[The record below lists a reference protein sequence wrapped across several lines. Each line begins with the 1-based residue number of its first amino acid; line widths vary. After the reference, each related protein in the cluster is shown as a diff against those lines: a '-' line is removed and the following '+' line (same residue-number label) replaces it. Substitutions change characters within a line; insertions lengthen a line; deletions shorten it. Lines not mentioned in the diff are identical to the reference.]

1 MFDFAWSEIALI
13 GVVGLLFVGPKDMPV
28 AIRTVTNLLKKGR
41 KLAGEF
47 QTHVDEM
54 VREAD
59 LGEARDQF
67 RQLRSLNVRGQ
78 IMKAMDEDGSLK
90 RTLATSPLTAAG
102 PVMKPYEGPDG
113 RPTPALALDPAVMQ
127 GLHGNAA
134 SAAAVPGEEEPAA
147 SSDPAP
153 SILPPAVAKR
163 LRIERARPLPPRF
176 VPPRTAQDRAAARGW
191 RGTDRHVDAIQR
203 PWQMPRQGAL
213 PHAWASPPAFPAELP
228 ARIRNHRRSRGARS
242 TPGSPDA
249 STPVPIRLSPS
260 RA

>member
-13 GVVGLLFVGPKDMPV
+13 GIVGLLFVGPKDMPV

-41 KLAGEF
+41 KLAGDF

-78 IMKAMDEDGSLK
+78 IMKAIDEDGSIK
-90 RTLATSPLTAAG
+90 RTLATGPLTAAQ
-102 PVMKPYEGPDG
+102 PVMKPYEGP
-113 RPTPALALDPAVMQ
+113 ALALDPTVVH
-127 GLHGNAA
+127 GLQV
-134 SAAAVPGEEEPAA
+134 AAAPAATTAGEDEPAA

-153 SILPPAVAKR
+153 SILPPAVARR

-191 RGTDRHVDAIQR
+191 RGTDRQVDATPQ

-213 PHAWASPPAFPAELP
+213 PQAWASPAAIPAALP
-228 ARIRNHRRSRGARS
+228 D
-242 TPGSPDA
+242 TPPEPLPEPGHPVDA
-249 STPVPIRLSPS
+249 GIS
-260 RA
+260 